1 MVITCIW
8 GARYMKHVRISVLI
22 PGMVTA
28 EDVIGK
34 GKKLILPKGL
44 TLTDRAINRLESY
57 EIKSIR
63 IEDPVG
69 ITVEEIEDE
78 TEPDTKVDDDIFAS
92 IDSLMVSALDASAG
106 ETNESTKE
114 ANKEANKEVAVKDD
128 ARKESSNLLDSR
140 DALEITDKKLGEVVI
155 EATDFEE
162 PSHYEKMQASPK
174 FKSFKKGFAK
184 NVTELKGQLNDIVE
198 RNSPIDVDSMLAP
211 TMKLL
216 SSEGNTTF
224 GVFDMLHNMRQFDDL
239 TFTHSMNVALISNV
253 FAKWLGLTE
262 EEAKLATACGMLHD
276 IGKLKID
283 DAIIKKPGKL
293 TDAEYARIKAHPVEG
308 YKILQHQNINEH
320 IKNVALM
327 HHEKCDGSGYPLK
340 LTGEKIDNYAKLIS
354 IVDVYDAMTSA
365 RVYRGALCPFKVIE
379 LFEEEGLHKYD
390 IVYVM
395 TFLENVINTYIDNR
409 VMLSDGR
416 IGVIKFI
423 DKNNLSR
430 PMVRLADQSFV
441 ELAKYRDLRI
451 EKIL

>member
-1 MVITCIW
+1 
-8 GARYMKHVRISVLI
+8 MKHVKISVLI

-44 TLTDRAINRLESY
+44 TLTDKAIKRLESY

-63 IEDPVG
+63 IEDPIG
-69 ITVEEIEDE
+69 ITVEEIEEEIEDDSSKENEGDE
-78 TEPDTKVDDDIFAS
+78 FDFLSSVDNILESAIKEARGENNTDNTSKKSDELDGSTHEAV
-92 IDSLMVSALDASAG
+92 VSNKPASAV
-106 ETNESTKE
+106 NM
-114 ANKEANKEVAVKDD
+114 
-128 ARKESSNLLDSR
+128 
-140 DALEITDKKLGEVVI
+140 VV
-155 EATDFEE
+155 TDFEE
-162 PSHYEKMQASPK
+162 PSHYEKIQSSPT

-198 RNSPIDVDSMLAP
+198 RNSPINVDSMLAP

-216 SSEGNTTF
+216 ASEGNTTF

-253 FAKWLGLTE
+253 FAKWLGLSE

-283 DAIIKKPGKL
+283 DSIIKKPGKL
-293 TDAEYARIKAHPVEG
+293 TDAEYAKIKAHPVEG
-308 YKILQHQNINEH
+308 YKILQHQNVNEH
-320 IKNVALM
+320 IKNATLM

-379 LFEEEGLHKYD
+379 MFEQEGLHKYD
-390 IVYVM
+390 IVYIM

-423 DKNNLSR
+423 DKNNLSK
-430 PMVRLADQSFV
+430 PMVQLADQSFV
-441 ELAKYRDLRI
+441 ELAKYRDLTI

>member
-1 MVITCIW
+1 
-8 GARYMKHVRISVLI
+8 MKHVRISVLI

-44 TLTDRAINRLESY
+44 TLTDKAIKRLESY

-63 IEDPVG
+63 IEDPIG
-69 ITVEEIEDE
+69 ITVEEIEEEIEDDSSKENEGDE
-78 TEPDTKVDDDIFAS
+78 FDFLSSVDS
-92 IDSLMVSALDASAG
+92 ILESAIKEARGENNTDSTSKKSDELDSSTHEAVVSNKPASAV
-106 ETNESTKE
+106 NM
-114 ANKEANKEVAVKDD
+114 
-128 ARKESSNLLDSR
+128 
-140 DALEITDKKLGEVVI
+140 VV
-155 EATDFEE
+155 TDFEE
-162 PSHYEKMQASPK
+162 PSHYEKIQSSPT

-198 RNSPIDVDSMLAP
+198 RNSPINVDSMLAP

-253 FAKWLGLTE
+253 FAKWLGLSE

-283 DAIIKKPGKL
+283 DSIIKKPGKL

-308 YKILQHQNINEH
+308 YKILQHQNVNEH
-320 IKNVALM
+320 IKNATLM

-379 LFEEEGLHKYD
+379 MFEQEGLHKYD
-390 IVYVM
+390 IVYIM

-423 DKNNLSR
+423 DKNNLSK
-430 PMVRLADQSFV
+430 PMVQLADQSFV
-441 ELAKYRDLRI
+441 ELAKYRDLTI